1 MYAQLSK
8 TDLQIDPA
16 VLSYIDQAIKA
27 KLSAPPDTAEARVE
41 TASLPGSECQAAKS
55 TANRAT
61 IVAFSGD
68 MDKLFAALVIATGA
82 AASGMEVSVY
92 FTFWGLTALRRKTV
106 FRGKSILEK
115 LMALMLP
122 SGPDRLGTSRFNFC
136 GAGPAFFRHIM
147 KKKNIQT
154 IPDLIALARE
164 SDVRLIACTTSMD
177 AMGITKDELIDG
189 LDFGGV
195 ATYLDDAADSKIALF
210 I

>member
-27 KLSAPPDTAEARVE
+27 KLSVRPDTAEARVE
-41 TASLPGSECQAAKS
+41 AASLPGGQREAAES

-122 SGPDRLGTSRFNFC
+122 SGPDRLGTSRFNFF
-136 GAGPAFFRHIM
+136 GAGPVFFRHIM

-177 AMGITKDELIDG
+177 AMGITKDELIAG
-189 LDFGGV
+189 LTFGGV
-195 ATYLDDAADSKIALF
+195 ATYLTDAANSRISLF